1 MNYNSSTTKVWSEVL
16 CEETGAILLSN
27 ASYSGAR
34 ICSGQ
39 IGQWMISEAWN
50 DYTIGCCKKR
60 DENGIFIT
68 PDIIIICRGTNDFS
82 HSPIS
87 RIDNVS
93 LTEGIPETDFVNGV
107 YNFKIGYYKTIQ
119 KCREAYPGVLI
130 VCCTLN
136 VFKRVIYDSYPTRNA
151 YYTLPEMNQIIR
163 EIASEMGCGLIDFE
177 RDGITFENCYP
188 TYISDSATKPTHPNS
203 K

>member
-1 MNYNSSTTKVWSEVL
+1 
-16 CEETGAILLSN
+16 
-27 ASYSGAR
+27 
-34 ICSGQ
+34 
-39 IGQWMISEAWN
+39 MISEAWN

-203 K
+203 KGHRVMAQRAYIDLYKFLQ

>member
-1 MNYNSSTTKVWSEVL
+1 MS
-16 CEETGAILLSN
+16 LS
-27 ASYSGAR
+27 
-34 ICSGQ
+34 
-39 IGQWMISEAWN
+39 
-50 DYTIGCCKKR
+50 K
-60 DENGIFIT
+60 IFFSRHLS
-68 PDIIIICRGTNDFS
+68 PDKTRKS
-82 HSPIS
+82 H
-87 RIDNVS
+87 
-93 LTEGIPETDFVNGV
+93 LDFVNGV

-136 VFKRVIYDSYPTRNA
+136 VFKRVICDSYPTRNA

-203 K
+203 KGHRVMAQRAYIDLYKFLK